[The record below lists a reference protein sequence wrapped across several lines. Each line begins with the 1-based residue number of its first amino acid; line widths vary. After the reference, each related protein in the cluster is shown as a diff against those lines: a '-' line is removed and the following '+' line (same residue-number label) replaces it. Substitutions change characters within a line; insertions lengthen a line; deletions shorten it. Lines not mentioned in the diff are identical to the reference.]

1 MAQARIRI
9 GDATVAKTGS
19 IHEIGFV
26 FDKRSNHPRLYLC
39 PEGWT
44 GLEGDVRPVLSCD
57 LDTEAEIDQ
66 AVQDIKADLDRAA
79 QDAKAALR
87 RKNLR
92 LAK

>member
-1 MAQARIRI
+1 M
-9 GDATVAKTGS
+9 AKTGS
-19 IHEIGFV
+19 VHEIGHV
-26 FDKRSNHPRLYLC
+26 FDKRTDHPRLYLC
-39 PEGWT
+39 LEGWT

-79 QDAKAALR
+79 RDAKAALR
-87 RKNLR
+87 RKSMR